1 MAIRG
6 GARNGVS
13 KASAHRLFVPTMLVL
28 VFVTAA
34 ALVLYNG
41 SEPVLHP
48 AGIAKTQVGSSHLH
62 AYVARTIRALKS
74 DEDPARAK
82 VESLFKQ
89 ARDHVALVNAYANHA
104 RRAKLETV
112 KQLTS
117 FTDQASSLND
127 VLARPKIRALQED
140 SATVD
145 EEAVRM
151 LEKELKDRIK
161 VIRQLMTDSK
171 ELFDNQIKIQKL
183 KDTIFAVND
192 QLTRAKKQGEF
203 SNLIAARSTPKSLHC
218 LSMRLLE
225 ERISNEEKYA
235 ETDNEITARRL
246 RDPTLYHYVIF
257 SDNVLGAAVVVNSA
271 VSNAKHP
278 QKHIFHVV
286 TDKMNFWAMKVWFR
300 MSPPNNVSYIE
311 VKSIDDYSFIK
322 PSYVPLL
329 QQLEADNQYRFIKYR
344 IMLKHLRFYLP
355 QMFPKLHKIL
365 LLDDDVVVQKD
376 LTHLFEMDM
385 EGNVNAAV
393 ETCTESFNHY
403 SHHMNFSHPLIKKK
417 FDPETCAWAYG
428 MNMFDLDMWRKE
440 KCTEEYHYWQT
451 ENENQAL
458 WKLGSL
464 PPGLITFYKKTKV
477 LDKSWHVL
485 GLGYNPSVGTDKIKK
500 AAVIHYSGNMK
511 PWLDVAL
518 NQYRDYWT
526 KYVDYGMV
534 FIQMCNFG
542 H

>member
-1 MAIRG
+1 MAIR
-6 GARNGVS
+6 APRNSAS

-48 AGIAKTQVGSSHLH
+48 VGIAKTQVGSSHLH

-74 DEDPARAK
+74 DEDPAKAK
-82 VESLFKQ
+82 VEALFKQ
-89 ARDHVALVNAYANHA
+89 ARDHIALANAYASHA
-104 RRAKLETV
+104 RRAKLDTV

-117 FTDQASSLND
+117 FTDQASAVND
-127 VLARPKIRALQED
+127 VLARPQIRALQED
-140 SATVD
+140 STSVD

-171 ELFDNQIKIQKL
+171 EFFDNQIKIQKL

-225 ERISNEEKYA
+225 EKISNEEKYA
-235 ETDNEITARRL
+235 EMDDEVLARRL
-246 RDPTLYHYVIF
+246 RDPTLNHYVIF
-257 SDNVLGAAVVVNSA
+257 SDNVLGAAVAVNSA
-271 VSNAKHP
+271 TSNAKHP
-278 QKHIFHVV
+278 QKHVFHVV
-286 TDKMNFWAMKVWFR
+286 TDKMNFWAMKVWFK

-311 VKSIDDYSFIK
+311 VKSMEDYPFIK

-329 QQLEADNQYRFIKYR
+329 QQLESDNQFKFIKYR
-344 IMLKHLRFYLP
+344 LMLKHLRFYLP

-365 LLDDDVVVQKD
+365 VLEDDVVVQKD
-376 LTHLFEMDM
+376 LTPLFEMSM
-385 EGNVNAAV
+385 EGKVNAAV
-393 ETCTESFNHY
+393 ETCTESYNRY
-403 SHHMNFSHPLIKKK
+403 VNFSHPLIKKK
-417 FDPETCAWAYG
+417 FDPNMCTWAYG
-428 MNMFDLDMWRKE
+428 MNMFDLDAWRKE

-451 ENENQAL
+451 ENENQVL

-464 PPGLITFYKKTKV
+464 PPGLITFYKRTKI
-477 LDKSWHVL
+477 LDKSWLVL
-485 GLGYNPSVGTDKIKK
+485 GLGHNPNVGTEKIKK
-500 AAVIHYSGNMK
+500 AAVIHYDGNMK